1 MTGLLS
7 QGVPKQLKNTIYTF
21 EYNNINQLENL
32 LKTKKNIGTIKLE
45 VSRNFLPINNF
56 LIKIKNLSKK
66 YNKILIFDE
75 CSSGFRECLGG
86 LHKNTK

>member
-45 VSRNFLPINNF
+45 VSRRPKAKSQRPKTYLRNPHPHQSNIIN
-56 LIKIKNLSKK
+56 LRLVAGSHPVI
-66 YNKILIFDE
+66 
-75 CSSGFRECLGG
+75 
-86 LHKNTK
+86 